1 MPQKLEYFGKDIE
14 TPKDI
19 VKEEQ
24 EKVGLNVEKMRR
36 KMTNFG
42 KQFKEFPQM
51 QISFYTRAK
60 GIEVCFGSVY
70 KEEAN
75 IAASILRSLLKLNVE
90 VRVLICQ
97 NIVLAG
103 GSCMVPGFKLRLR
116 QEMVH
121 LIESKEEF
129 KDLVA
134 IKDLIEVPD
143 NQFPP
148 NCLTWV
154 GASLVASLNTE
165 IDRFFVSPED
175 FSKNGDK
182 MPDRFGEA
190 YLFALRD
197 EPYLNADFEYK
208 NQYAK

>member
-1 MPQKLEYFGKDIE
+1 
-14 TPKDI
+14 
-19 VKEEQ
+19 
-24 EKVGLNVEKMRR
+24 
-36 KMTNFG
+36 
-42 KQFKEFPQM
+42 M
-51 QISFYTRAK
+51 QISFHTRAK
-60 GIEVCFGSVY
+60 AMEICFGSVY

-90 VRVLICQ
+90 VRILICQ
-97 NIVLAG
+97 NIVLSG

-116 QEMVH
+116 QEMIH
-121 LIESKEEF
+121 LIENKKEFE
-129 KDLVA
+129 LLEA
-134 IKDLIEVPD
+134 IKDHIEIPE

-182 MPDRFGEA
+182 MPDRYGEA
-190 YLFALRD
+190 YLFAMRD
-197 EPYLNADFEYK
+197 EPYLNSDFEFK